1 MNTFLTVAVAVVL
14 AATTIANAQHAAM
27 PKGMSHEEHQAQ
39 MKKDADLKAR
49 GGVAMGFDQ
58 DKTTHHFR
66 LAPDGGAIEVSAD
79 DPSDATTIAQVR
91 THLKEIAAAF
101 SRGDFSSPFA
111 THGETPPGVSILRQR
126 RQKVAYRYA
135 ESANGGAVRIT
146 TVDETARDAV
156 HEFLRYQIHEHKTGD
171 PNPPDP
177 DPLNLEP

>member
-14 AATTIANAQHAAM
+14 AGTTIASAQHPSM

-58 DKTTHHFR
+58 DKTTPHFR
-66 LAPDGGAIEVSAD
+66 LAPDGV
-79 DPSDATTIAQVR
+79 AQVR

-135 ESANGGAVRIT
+135 ESANGGVVRIT